1 MFLQV
6 LINGG
11 LLTGS
16 VKLLARPTKLLQRA
30 ERELNKLLVITGAS
44 RGIGL
49 ATAKHFLE
57 QNYRVINLSR
67 TACTVEGVSNIEVD
81 LLDED
86 WPKQCAAPL
95 LREIGDPEQLVLI
108 HSAGL
113 LTKDRVDDVDID
125 VLRQVMQLNVIAPA
139 QLNKLLIP
147 KMTEGSS
154 VLYVGST
161 LGTKAVANSHAYVT
175 SKHAVV
181 GQMRATCQDLAGTKI
196 HTACVC
202 PGFTETEML
211 TEHLSQ
217 NPEILKSITSM
228 IAHERLVQ
236 PSEIAETLWFCSQS
250 PVING
255 SLIHANLGQI
265 ER

>member
-1 MFLQV
+1 M
-6 LINGG
+6 
-11 LLTGS
+11 
-16 VKLLARPTKLLQRA
+16 
-30 ERELNKLLVITGAS
+30 NKVLVITGAS

-49 ATAKHFLE
+49 ATAKHFIE
-57 QNYRVINLSR
+57 QDYNVINLSR
-67 TACTVEGVSNIEVD
+67 TACAVDGVSNLVVD
-81 LLDED
+81 LLDEA
-86 WPKQCAAPL
+86 WPEQCATSLINAV
-95 LREIGDPEQLVLI
+95 GSPEQLVLI
-108 HSAGL
+108 HNAGL
-113 LTKDRVDDVDID
+113 LTKDRVDDIDID
-125 VLRQVMQLNVIAPA
+125 VLRQVLQLNVIASA

-154 VLYVGST
+154 VLYVSST
-161 LGTKAVANSHAYVT
+161 LGTKAVTNSHAYVI

-211 TEHLSQ
+211 TDHLSQ
-217 NPEILKSITSM
+217 NPEILKRITSM

-236 PSEIAETLWFCSQS
+236 PKEIAETLWFCSQS
-250 PVING
+250 AVING
-255 SLIHANLGQI
+255 TLIHANLGQI